1 MTSTPMIEPVMP
13 PRWAV
18 VVQGIAGIVI
28 GLLLVLAP
36 EASAVV
42 LVSLLG
48 LYWLVGGIV
57 ALVSLT
63 WDRSQW
69 GWTVLGGI
77 IGIVAGLAII
87 RHPLWSTVIVGGSLF
102 VFFGFVGVA
111 FGAASLVRA
120 FTHRDWGLGLLGVVD
135 VVIGLLLLFNPL
147 SAVIALPILLGI
159 IALAGGIV
167 ALVVAFRMG
176 SRDERIESVRTI

>member
-63 WDRSQW
+63 WDRAQW

-77 IGIVAGLAII
+77 IGIIAGLAII
-87 RHPLWSTVIVGGSLF
+87 RHPLWSTVIVSGSLF
-102 VFFGFVGVA
+102 VFFGFLGVA
-111 FGAASLVRA
+111 FGVASLVRA

-135 VVIGLLLLFNPL
+135 IVIGLLLLFNPL

-159 IALAGGIV
+159 IAIAGGVV

-176 SRDERIESVRTI
+176 READRLESARGT